1 MQARKSLSRAAA
13 LLEALLV
20 RIRKA
25 AYPFAITS
33 IEREARTIMLVSSN
47 DEQLHESKLTPL
59 PTDLASLQD
68 HPELVKPICLHAS
81 GVEAMIYFCNVIK
94 DILPGKPRSA
104 MHLCIVLTE
113 PDTCIT
119 EVELIPAN
127 SKIQISRGLGTACD
141 ESNVHLVWKVTFGSR
156 ELWAMDVA
164 GAQHG
169 HSDSLMPWSSFVK
182 GRCTAINGEWSLGFC
197 RNRPARESLPWLSP
211 AVSTQVLA
219 LADALDQGIPQ
230 LLTGHGGSLRAL
242 LEGQGST
249 YQSTAQRLL
258 GDLEAR
264 LPGILA
270 SLFTTSRPY
279 HIKAVAGKG
288 KGMFATRRIARGTR
302 LLAEAPIFRVPRDE
316 LNLQKLEAAIAQS
329 VGLLSQVQ
337 RESFF
342 ALHNFHGTRH
352 SQALGIARTNALPLG
367 SGASVGGI
375 FLEASRINHSCRH
388 NAQNTWNDSRGQVT
402 IHVLRDVDDG
412 EEITISYLGASE
424 NYAARQSRLQKSF
437 GFVCACELCTL
448 PAPQRTQ
455 SDRRLNR
462 ITYLDDQIG
471 DGIRIVSTPL
481 ACLRMA
487 HEMKLL
493 MEEEGIADAR
503 IPRLYYDAIQIVIAN
518 GDEARARVFAER
530 ASVERLIMEGS
541 DSAVVHRLNKYA
553 ANPSSHVQH
562 GTSQQWRQRVNK
574 IPQGLNEQD
583 FEKWLWRLPT

>member
-1 MQARKSLSRAAA
+1 
-13 LLEALLV
+13 
-20 RIRKA
+20 
-25 AYPFAITS
+25 
-33 IEREARTIMLVSSN
+33 
-47 DEQLHESKLTPL
+47 
-59 PTDLASLQD
+59 
-68 HPELVKPICLHAS
+68 
-81 GVEAMIYFCNVIK
+81 
-94 DILPGKPRSA
+94 
-104 MHLCIVLTE
+104 
-113 PDTCIT
+113 
-119 EVELIPAN
+119 
-127 SKIQISRGLGTACD
+127 
-141 ESNVHLVWKVTFGSR
+141 
-156 ELWAMDVA
+156 MDVA

-249 YQSTAQRLL
+249 YQSTAQRFL

-316 LNLQKLEAAIAQS
+316 SNLQKLEAAIARS
-329 VGLLSQVQ
+329 VGLLSQ
-337 RESFF
+337 
-342 ALHNFHGTRH
+342 
-352 SQALGIARTNALPLG
+352 ALGTARTNALPLG

-375 FLEASRINHSCRH
+375 FLDASRINHSCRH
-388 NAQNTWNDSRGQVT
+388 NAQNTWNDSRGQLT
-402 IHVLRDVDDG
+402 IHVLRDIDDG

-503 IPRLYYDAIQIVIAN
+503 IPRLYYDAFQIVIAN
-518 GDEARARVFAER
+518 GDEARARIFAER

-553 ANPSSHVQH
+553 ANPSSHVLH
-562 GTSQQWRQRVNK
+562 VKDSYLTADPS
-574 IPQGLNEQD
+574 
-583 FEKWLWRLPT
+583 